1 VGLNGLDHG
10 FAMALQPSDGKI
22 VVVGST
28 HANPLANGDLAV
40 VRRSPDGSPDM
51 AFAGTGQQIIDYA
64 GGNDQARAVALDRDG
79 RIVIAGF
86 GNTANDVALQRF
98 LPDGTPELS
107 VGFKLDGL
115 DRGEALAL
123 QPDGKILIAG
133 STWPQGGDQDL
144 AILRTNPDGGLDTTF
159 AGDGKRTID
168 YDGFD
173 AAQAIALQ
181 PDGRIVIVGYGYPTE
196 DILVD
201 RLLPDGSDDP
211 SFKVE
216 GSPGIDLGGT
226 DDDGNAVALQPDGKI
241 LVAGTTYGAGG
252 SDAVI
257 LRLQPGGALDTTF
270 DGDGKQTL
278 DLGGSD
284 GARALAL
291 QPDGRIIVAG
301 HGGPAADLAIA
312 RLQDDLPGGGVGD
325 TGEGGGGPGARASV
339 PRCTGRKATIVGTAA
354 GDRLR
359 GTRRS
364 DVIATLGGSDV
375 VKGGRGQDL
384 ICSGAGNDRVL
395 GDSGNDRRLGQ
406 RGKDRLL
413 GGGGKDRLDGGAG
426 KDRLAGGPGR
436 DRCLGGP
443 GRDWANCETK
453 RGI

>member
-1 VGLNGLDHG
+1 MVLGLALFAIPTGVALGAAGDLDPSFDGDGKRTIDYGGHDVAYALALRPDGRMLVAGSGNVATDFAVQGLLSDGSDDPSFASQGYLGVGLNGLDHG

-64 GGNDQARAVALDRDG
+64 GGNDQARAVALDRDR

-115 DRGEALAL
+115 DRGQALAL

-144 AILRTNPDGGLDTTF
+144 AILRANPDGGLDTTF
-159 AGDGKRTID
+159 AGAGKRTID

-257 LRLQPGGALDTTF
+257 LRLQPGGALTPPSTETASRRSTSAGPMAPGRSPYSPTVASSWPATAAPRRTSRSPASRTTSPAA
-270 DGDGKQTL
+270 GWETRAKAEAARGQ
-278 DLGGSD
+278 GQACRA
-284 GARALAL
+284 ARAARRPSWAPPLAT
-291 QPDGRIIVAG
+291 VC
-301 HGGPAADLAIA
+301 AA
-312 RLQDDLPGGGVGD
+312 
-325 TGEGGGGPGARASV
+325 PGA
-339 PRCTGRKATIVGTAA
+339 PT
-354 GDRLR
+354 
-359 GTRRS
+359 
-364 DVIATLGGSDV
+364 
-375 VKGGRGQDL
+375 
-384 ICSGAGNDRVL
+384 
-395 GDSGNDRRLGQ
+395 
-406 RGKDRLL
+406 
-413 GGGGKDRLDGGAG
+413 
-426 KDRLAGGPGR
+426 
-436 DRCLGGP
+436 
-443 GRDWANCETK
+443 
-453 RGI
+453 